1 MFRQRLITSLILIP
15 AVLILLYYASVWV
28 LSGIVLL
35 ICLLTAV
42 ECWQLIPL
50 KHVFWKTAFILGV
63 LLGIWACFYWL
74 PYWLT
79 IGFVLWV
86 LIFLAILTFP
96 KSQPYWGHP
105 ALVMVSFLI
114 LLPLFAQSFI
124 HVFLLPQG
132 KNLIV
137 YLLFLVWAAD
147 IGGYLV
153 GKKWGHT
160 KLIPAVSPGKSWEGV
175 AGGLVCAL
183 LVAVLGIL
191 YFTPF
196 SYFRWLVWAALTV
209 VLSIIGDLF
218 ISILKRR
225 CHLKDTGTLIYGHGG
240 VLDRLDSLIA
250 ATPVFYLGLTYIPLG
265 I

>member
-15 AVLILLYYASVWV
+15 AVLLVLFYANNWLLG
-28 LSGIVLL
+28 GIVIL
-35 ICLLTAV
+35 ISVLTAK

-50 KHVFWKTAFILGV
+50 NKMSAKAAFVLCI
-63 LLGIWACFYWL
+63 LLGIWVCYYWL

-79 IGFVLWV
+79 IGFILWV
-86 LIFLAILTFP
+86 LICVAIISFP

-105 ALVMVSFLI
+105 IFVAASFLI

-124 HVFLLPQG
+124 HVYLLPQG
-132 KNLIV
+132 KSLIV

-147 IGGYLV
+147 IGAYLF
-153 GKKWGHT
+153 GKGWGHT
-160 KLIPAVSPGKSWEGV
+160 QLIPKVSPGKSWEGV
-175 AGGLVCAL
+175 AGGFVCAL
-183 LVAVLGIL
+183 LVAVLGL
-191 YFTPF
+191 VYFTPF
-196 SYFRWLVWAALTV
+196 SYFRWLIWAALTV
-209 VLSIIGDLF
+209 VWSIIGDLF

-225 CHLKDTGTLIYGHGG
+225 CHLKDTGTIIYGHGG
-240 VLDRLDSLIA
+240 ILDRLDSLIA